1 MATTLNAI
9 LMFAQDNAVPAISGP
24 AKVAGKGNIA
34 RSPYYVQMDFCNM
47 KSEGSLTI
55 LPRFKT
61 YQQTTEY
68 TCGCVSAQMV
78 MQYYHVDDET
88 EEGLAK
94 KMHTHVDGRTPGV
107 LPGSAV
113 QWTDYGTSV
122 EEMYRYFDSRRD
134 FAIVASSF
142 RPDSSPALLIDT
154 ALRGIQAVGN
164 AAQTF
169 ADYGE
174 AARFFRQQLEAGRPV
189 MVCWNFWGGHW
200 TVCIGYDD
208 RGTTDTYDDDLLTMA
223 DPCDITDGR
232 PDGYTQVGL
241 VAFFY
246 DWFCTMTP
254 KPWQLQPYIVVA
266 PE

>member
-1 MATTLNAI
+1 MKRACAIPLLALLLTLVGCSDRQGI
-9 LMFAQDNAVPAISGP
+9 DAVVLKEFPT
-24 AKVAGKGNIA
+24 
-34 RSPYYVQMDFCNM
+34 
-47 KSEGSLTI
+47 L
-55 LPRFKT
+55 
-61 YQQTTEY
+61 QQTTDY
-68 TCGCVSAQMV
+68 TCGCVVAQMV

-88 EEGLAK
+88 EEGLAE
-94 KMHTHVDGRTPGV
+94 KMHTHVDSRTPGA

-122 EEMYRYFDSRRD
+122 EEIHRYFDGRGD

-142 RPDSSPALLIDT
+142 SPDSSLALLTDT
-154 ALRGIQAVGN
+154 ARVGIQAVGN

-169 ADYGE
+169 ADYGK

-189 MVCWNFWGGHW
+189 MVCWNLWGGHW

-208 RGTTDTYDDDLLTMA
+208 RGTKGTYDDDLLTMA

-232 PDGYTQVGL
+232 TDGYTQVGL

-246 DWFCTMTP
+246 DWFCTMTS